1 MKCRRCGAVMPD
13 GLLRC
18 SKCGAD
24 IRIVPD
30 YNPLDD
36 VLAAQVKGAID
47 GSEAPLDDYEYEDER
62 QKRRRNDRSGRTSY
76 LNEGTV
82 ARRNTGRTGRTGN
95 MRSSGNMKNSSSI
108 AGRTY
113 GGTGRR
119 PMTPEERRR
128 QAERKRSL
136 SRQG

>member
-62 QKRRRNDRSGRTSY
+62 QKRRRDDRSGRTSY
-76 LNEGTV
+76 LNEGTAV
-82 ARRNTGRTGRTGN
+82 RRNTGRTGKT
-95 MRSSGNMKNSSSI
+95 
-108 AGRTY
+108 
-113 GGTGRR
+113 
-119 PMTPEERRR
+119 
-128 QAERKRSL
+128 
-136 SRQG
+136 